1 MDSEILSHYNIR
13 ASTKSTALFHLYNL
27 DEATLGSIE
36 LKTDEKKQAEI
47 IIGENKYEII
57 QPSIWESKYS
67 VLLNKD
73 TVATLK
79 INSLNLNT
87 EIKILGK
94 KPIEYKLEILSFWKY
109 NYKLSDAQ
117 GQLLF
122 FLTPKLNWKTMN
134 YTFSIAYHHI
144 FESYEEKELLFFIT
158 TFQLLAHMR
167 NSTVTVVT

>member
-94 KPIEYKLEILSFWKY
+94 KPIEYKLEILSRSAFVFLNSKV
-109 NYKLSDAQ
+109 KLENDELYVFYCLS
-117 GQLLF
+117 
-122 FLTPKLNWKTMN
+122 
-134 YTFSIAYHHI
+134 
-144 FESYEEKELLFFIT
+144 SYI
-158 TFQLLAHMR
+158 
-167 NSTVTVVT
+167 